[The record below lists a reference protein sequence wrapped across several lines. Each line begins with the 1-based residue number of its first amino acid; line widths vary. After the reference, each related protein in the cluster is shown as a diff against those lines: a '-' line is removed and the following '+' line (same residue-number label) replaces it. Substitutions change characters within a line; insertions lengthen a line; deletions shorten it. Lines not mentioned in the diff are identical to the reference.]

1 LGIGLT
7 VFILIF
13 ASEEL
18 KYFVI
23 DTIRFENSSS
33 VTHVLDWLKAIESMI
48 SNPEGIGLA
57 MSGNAGGVERDL
69 IVGGENQYLIYGVQM
84 GVLGMIL
91 YILMLS
97 IGIRNSWRAFR
108 GSKNKEEGIIPFV
121 AASVKFGL
129 LLPLFTANA
138 EAYIYVALFS
148 WWMIGYG
155 ETIYRRNRLKIKG
168 LV

>member
-1 LGIGLT
+1 
-7 VFILIF
+7 
-13 ASEEL
+13 
-18 KYFVI
+18 
-23 DTIRFENSSS
+23 
-33 VTHVLDWLKAIESMI
+33 
-48 SNPEGIGLA
+48 
-57 MSGNAGGVERDL
+57 
-69 IVGGENQYLIYGVQM
+69 VGGENQYLIYGVQM